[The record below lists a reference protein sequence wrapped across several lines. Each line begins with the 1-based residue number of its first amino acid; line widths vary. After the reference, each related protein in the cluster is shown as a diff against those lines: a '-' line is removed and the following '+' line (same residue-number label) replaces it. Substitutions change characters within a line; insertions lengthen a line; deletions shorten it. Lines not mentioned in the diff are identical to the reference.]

1 MKALWTGVALAL
13 VLSLSPVVLAGTAT
27 PVVDQ
32 RQENQDER
40 IDQGV
45 ASGELTAHE
54 IRQLDRQQDRIE
66 NREERFESDGV
77 VTAGER
83 ARLQRQENRA
93 SRNIYRKKH
102 NARDRD

>member
-1 MKALWTGVALAL
+1 MKALWISATLAL
-13 VLSLSPVVLAGTAT
+13 SLGMASACAAGTET
-27 PVVDQ
+27 PVVDR
-32 RQENQDER
+32 RQENQEDR

-45 ASGELTAHE
+45 ASGELTQREAN
-54 IRQLDRQQDRIE
+54 RLDRQQDRIE

-83 ARLQRQENRA
+83 ARLQRSEHRA
-93 SRNIYRKKH
+93 SRHIYRKKH